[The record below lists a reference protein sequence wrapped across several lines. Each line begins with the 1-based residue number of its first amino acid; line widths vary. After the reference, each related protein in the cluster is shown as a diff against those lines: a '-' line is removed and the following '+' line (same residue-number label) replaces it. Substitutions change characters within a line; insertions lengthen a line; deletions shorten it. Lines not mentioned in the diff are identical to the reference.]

1 MMPYALLLASA
12 VGALTALDGV
22 AVVLDR
28 ARGEGPH
35 PVALVVLVEDATAA
49 PEPAAVERLA
59 ALVRHH
65 PKVQDLVVLP
75 TVVGDPGRRA
85 LADLAAEHGVA
96 YVLVLRVMDGD
107 APAQLELL
115 DELGAVLPARL
126 PAADVGTPPPQVTR
140 QDLTWA
146 SESDGAAR
154 MATYVDGAWQVHW
167 LPGVVPGLFPLRPRV
182 VGGAGALVPLAQ
194 VAATPGTSPQ
204 HRATLL
210 AAARTQRR
218 ADVLLGWT
226 ALTAF
231 SGAVSFLLVPCLGGA
246 MACVGSFATGY
257 LCTGDVWEGIYIGVY
272 SGVVVVP
279 ALTLAAA
286 VLVGLTTLA
295 ALGATGVPGVLMSLS
310 AANGLRPAVN
320 TVVRQHNRVLA
331 NGLGLPLEE
340 PEAPEADAP
349 GEGPPAPPGA
359 AD

>member
-1 MMPYALLLASA
+1 MTAAALLLATALGS
-12 VGALTALDGV
+12 LTALDGV

-28 ARGEGPH
+28 ARGQGPH
-35 PVALVVLVEDATAA
+35 PVALVVLVENATAA

-59 ALVRHH
+59 ELVRQH

-85 LADLAAEHGVA
+85 LAELAAEHGVA

-140 QDLTWA
+140 QDITWA
-146 SESDGAAR
+146 AESDGAAR

-167 LPGVVPGLFPLRPRV
+167 FPGVVPGLFPQRPRV
-182 VGGAGALVPLAQ
+182 VGGAGDVVPLAQ

-204 HRATLL
+204 HRAKLL
-210 AAARTQRR
+210 AAARAQRR
-218 ADVLLGWT
+218 ADVMLGWA

-231 SGAVSFLLVPCLGGA
+231 SGAVSAVVVPCVGGA
-246 MACVGSFATGY
+246 MACVGSFGAGCF
-257 LCTGDVWEGIYIGVY
+257 CTGDVWESIYIGVY

-286 VLVGLTTLA
+286 VLVGVATLA
-295 ALGATGVPGVLMSLS
+295 LVGATGIPGVFMTLS

-320 TVVRQHNRVLA
+320 TVVGQHNRVLA
-331 NGLGLPLEE
+331 NGLGLPLDET
-340 PEAPEADAP
+340 EASEGGTPTETPADA
-349 GEGPPAPPGA
+349 G
-359 AD
+359 